1 MNKLFGA
8 VLTLGLCF
16 ALLGCTSPAH
26 PPADEGADRT
36 PPVSG
41 QQEAN
46 PQAEKDEVVRL
57 VEEFGKKL
65 KMVSLL
71 APEDVLSAEMREHY
85 GEFVAP
91 ELVENWLKTPE
102 LAPGRT
108 VSSPWPDRIKV
119 QSAERQPD
127 GSYLVQGEII
137 ELTSAGQ
144 RETDAAAKR
153 AIRLEVK
160 RADNRWLITGAE
172 LGEYAEAAQEEGILY
187 INSQY
192 GFVFALPE
200 SWQGYKIIT
209 DRWEGRKAGDSADE
223 TPAEAGPMIV
233 IRHPAW
239 TEDKPRQDIPI
250 LIFTHAQW
258 EDLRQEK
265 FRLGA
270 APIGPGELGRNADY
284 VFALPAR
291 YNYAFPE
298 GYEEVEEILQKQP
311 FRPVYKV
318 TVTDQ

>member
-8 VLTLGLCF
+8 ILTLALCF
-16 ALLGCTSPAH
+16 ALFGCDSPAQ
-26 PPADEGADRT
+26 PPAGDGQASPDA
-36 PPVSG
+36 G
-41 QQEAN
+41 QQAAN
-46 PQAEKDEVVRL
+46 LQTEKDEVVHL
-57 VEEFGKKL
+57 AEEFGRKL
-65 KMVSLL
+65 QMVSLL
-71 APEDVLSAEMREHY
+71 APEDILSASMREHY
-85 GEFVAP
+85 GEYV
-91 ELVENWLKTPE
+91 TPE
-102 LAPGRT
+102 LLDKWLAAPDQAPGRT
-108 VSSPWPDRIKV
+108 VSSPWPDRIVV

-137 ELTSAGQ
+137 EVTSAEQ
-144 RETDAAAKR
+144 KESDAAAKR
-153 AIRLEVK
+153 AITLEVK
-160 RADNRWLITGAE
+160 RVDGRWLISGAE
-172 LGEYAEAAQEEGILY
+172 LGDYADAAKEEGITY
-187 INSQY
+187 INTQY

-223 TPAEAGPMIV
+223 PPAATGPMIV

-239 TEDKPRQDIPI
+239 TEAKPRQDIPI
-250 LIFTHAQW
+250 LVFTISQW

-265 FRLGA
+265 FHLGA
-270 APIGPGELGRNADY
+270 APVGPSELGRNADY

-311 FRPVYKV
+311 LKPIYKV